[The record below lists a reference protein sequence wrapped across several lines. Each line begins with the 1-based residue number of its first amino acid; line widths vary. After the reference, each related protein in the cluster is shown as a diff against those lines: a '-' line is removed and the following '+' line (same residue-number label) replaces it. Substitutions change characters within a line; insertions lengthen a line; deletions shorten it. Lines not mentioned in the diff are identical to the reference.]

1 MKYRLTQAAVK
12 DVREIVQH
20 IRVIQNS
27 LQNAHLVAARLKH
40 QFEVL
45 LEIPLLGHRRSELQD
60 DGALVIEVSGVLVI
74 YDPKLRP
81 LTVLR
86 VIHGSRDLHRIR
98 TRKR

>member
-12 DVREIVQH
+12 DIREIVQH
-20 IRVIQNS
+20 IRDVQKS
-27 LQNAHLVAARLKH
+27 PQNARLVAARLKH

-45 LEIPLLGHRRSELQD
+45 LEIPRLGHPRSELQD
-60 DGALVIEVSGVLVI
+60 DDALVIEVSGVLVI
-74 YDPKLRP
+74 YDPTIRP
-81 LTVLR
+81 LTILR